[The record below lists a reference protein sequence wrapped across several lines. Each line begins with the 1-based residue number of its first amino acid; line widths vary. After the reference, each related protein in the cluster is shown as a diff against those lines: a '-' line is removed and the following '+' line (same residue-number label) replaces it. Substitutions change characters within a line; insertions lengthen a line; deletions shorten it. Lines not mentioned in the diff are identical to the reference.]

1 MSDTGTSHVVPIFT
15 EIHKI
20 DSDGQDLQ
28 SGENMQVPILPLRNM
43 VLFPGMA
50 TPVAIGREKS
60 LKLVKEA
67 MKQRTETIE
76 EEEETVAQQS
86 QHVSTNNHAH
96 DDVME
101 DDIVDTGHQTAVNT
115 IDADEIQPVDS
126 GGGVA
131 TDNDDVLTAELQNV
145 NPDEVAQALVM
156 EADDADNLMASHAIE
171 EVVVDEDVASLF
183 NEEEITVDEED
194 IDVSIAID
202 PADEELLS
210 ENTEGEDDEV
220 IDDEEIDEEEDD
232 IDEDLDEDLADADD
246 SEEMGDII
254 DDIV

>member
-1 MSDTGTSHVVPIFT
+1 MEDKSKKKGSSLGSGVMGGVAGVTGTLGVS
-15 EIHKI
+15 EI
-20 DSDGQDLQ
+20 
-28 SGENMQVPILPLRNM
+28 
-43 VLFPGMA
+43 A
-50 TPVAIGREKS
+50 
-60 LKLVKEA
+60 EA
-67 MKQRTETIE
+67 MKQRTETVE

-126 GGGVA
+126 GGSVV
-131 TDNDDVLTAELQNV
+131 TDNSESLTAELQNV

-183 NEEEITVDEED
+183 NEEEITIDEED

-254 DDIV
+254 DDIG

>member
-1 MSDTGTSHVVPIFT
+1 MEDKSKKKGSSLGSGIMGGVAGVTGTLGVS
-15 EIHKI
+15 EI
-20 DSDGQDLQ
+20 
-28 SGENMQVPILPLRNM
+28 
-43 VLFPGMA
+43 A
-50 TPVAIGREKS
+50 
-60 LKLVKEA
+60 EA
-67 MKQRTETIE
+67 MKQRTETVE
-76 EEEETVAQQS
+76 EEEETAAQQS
-86 QHVSTNNHAH
+86 QHVSSNNHAH

>member
-1 MSDTGTSHVVPIFT
+1 MEDKSKKKGSSLGSGVMGGVAGVTGTLGVS
-15 EIHKI
+15 EI
-20 DSDGQDLQ
+20 
-28 SGENMQVPILPLRNM
+28 
-43 VLFPGMA
+43 A
-50 TPVAIGREKS
+50 
-60 LKLVKEA
+60 EA
-67 MKQRTETIE
+67 MKQRTETVE
-76 EEEETVAQQS
+76 EEEETAAQQS
-86 QHVSTNNHAH
+86 QHVSSNNHAH

-131 TDNDDVLTAELQNV
+131 TDNADVLTAELQNV

-171 EVVVDEDVASLF
+171 EVVVDENVASLF
-183 NEEEITVDEED
+183 NEDEIIIDEENLG
-194 IDVSIAID
+194 IYVD
-202 PADEELLS
+202 PVDEELLS

-220 IDDEEIDEEEDD
+220 INDEGIDDEEDE

-246 SEEMGDII
+246 SEEMDDII
-254 DDIV
+254 DDIG